1 MFASHMKAEKSG
13 GRIVAAT
20 ANARHATACAAAERA
35 KKSHNLLII
44 WGLGH
49 LLINTRGIE

>member
-1 MFASHMKAEKSG
+1 MKAEKSG